1 MSATP
6 VWVTELVYRA
16 CAQFG
21 LRVPVIV
28 WRRGGP
34 YRTRASGSCRPGRIV
49 VTATKDRRDAR
60 EVVLHE
66 LAHLA
71 APDWHHGDRFYRYL
85 YAMAAF
91 DGRLSG
97 TYVMNSERVT
107 AQAAKTAKALGI
119 RGATKAIRDRRAANR
134 ANRNV
139 SRPRY
144 VRCTFTDCP
153 FTRSDGRPHT
163 HAENTTIYHRDG
175 RSWHVPM
182 RAEAAA

>member
-1 MSATP
+1 MKHLLALAA
-6 VWVTELVYRA
+6 VVA
-16 CAQFG
+16 
-21 LRVPVIV
+21 
-28 WRRGGP
+28 
-34 YRTRASGSCRPGRIV
+34 
-49 VTATKDRRDAR
+49 VTALAAPAAEARNWDRVENRWDRREDRADRREDRRDRREDRRDAR